1 MNEKK
6 RKFFIRAL
14 CVFLAVLMAFS
25 LLLSVIPARA
35 VNRSD
40 IKALEEKKEELEKKS
55 QELQDSIDAMETQ
68 HARYIDR
75 KAVLDQRIQCNRDEI
90 AVIEQQIALYDQQI
104 QETRERL
111 AEATAAEETQYDLLR
126 KRMRS
131 MEESGTLSYVNIL
144 VNANSLTDLL
154 GKITDISD
162 IMEYDKALQASYT
175 AVRSDVT
182 ELSEQL
188 EEQQRTQSA
197 IIQEMEFKQQ
207 QMEAQTTAA
216 YEMIANLEND
226 MEAYNTAMAENDEA
240 EAALQK
246 EIDALMAK
254 LREEEAAAAAAA
266 EAEKNK
272 NNGSSG
278 GGTGGSVMGTGD
290 FRWPVDCYLI
300 TSEYGYRI
308 HPIQNVTKFHAGV
321 DIGAQSGQSIYASAA
336 GTVAVSTYN
345 DSYGNYVLINHG
357 GGNATL
363 YAHMSSTAVTAG
375 QYVSQGQ
382 VIGYVGSTGWSRGPH
397 LHFEIR
403 LNGSTVN
410 PLQFFSGYTIYNG

>member
-1 MNEKK
+1 
-6 RKFFIRAL
+6 
-14 CVFLAVLMAFS
+14 
-25 LLLSVIPARA
+25 
-35 VNRSD
+35 
-40 IKALEEKKEELEKKS
+40 
-55 QELQDSIDAMETQ
+55 
-68 HARYIDR
+68 
-75 KAVLDQRIQCNRDEI
+75 
-90 AVIEQQIALYDQQI
+90 
-104 QETRERL
+104 
-111 AEATAAEETQYDLLR
+111 
-126 KRMRS
+126 
-131 MEESGTLSYVNIL
+131 
-144 VNANSLTDLL
+144 
-154 GKITDISD
+154 
-162 IMEYDKALQASYT
+162 
-175 AVRSDVT
+175 
-182 ELSEQL
+182 
-188 EEQQRTQSA
+188 A

-382 VIGYVGSTGWSRGPH
+382 VIGYVGSTGWSSGPH